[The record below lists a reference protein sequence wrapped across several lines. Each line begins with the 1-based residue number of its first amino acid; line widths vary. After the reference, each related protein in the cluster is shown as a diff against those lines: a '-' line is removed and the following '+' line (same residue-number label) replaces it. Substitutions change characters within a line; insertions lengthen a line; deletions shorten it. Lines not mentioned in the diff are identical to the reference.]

1 MASNTL
7 RAVHRDPVV
16 LVALVTRDLGFAHPD
31 LVGQFPLVQANGDP
45 HGYEQGTYRAQV
57 ADDPEVPPTHPLV
70 PLHLFLELGAE
81 REHRL
86 QGSVYLLLGESQ
98 PFELLLYPRWQFG
111 ADGEILAGLQGV
123 ISAAREAGMGPEEL
137 HFFVTEPEER
147 LGGALPL
154 DLLRRGEGGG
164 PPALGRLG
172 TVLG

>member
-1 MASNTL
+1 MASKTL
-7 RAVHRDPVV
+7 CTRSTVIPWYSLRSSRETWASLTPSFSANSLWLRPLAILKAMSRVPT
-16 LVALVTRDLGFAHPD
+16 ALRS
-31 LVGQFPLVQANGDP
+31 
-45 HGYEQGTYRAQV
+45 R
-57 ADDPEVPPTHPLV
+57 THPLV